1 MSEYSIKS
9 SYYELGAYKMYDLY
23 AQKVINERKKDP
35 ENTYYGDL
43 YSDLVAVTFLG
54 KLNTPILDL

>member
-23 AQKVINERKKDP
+23 AQKVMNGRKKIQKTLIM
-35 ENTYYGDL
+35 EIY
-43 YSDLVAVTFLG
+43 
-54 KLNTPILDL
+54 ILIL